1 MLNKDISE
9 NRTITVIDTTGQP
22 QKPNIT
28 CGGRKGLVKNGRAEW
43 IDENTIRL
51 FESNKE
57 QMERKIIDKVFPPL
71 GGAEAS
77 PFCACLTSLIYSQN
91 KRFI

>member
-22 QKPNIT
+22 QNPT
-28 CGGRKGLVKNGRAEW
+28 YLRRAKGLVKNGRAEW

-57 QMERKIIDKVFPPL
+57 QMERKIIDK
-71 GGAEAS
+71 
-77 PFCACLTSLIYSQN
+77 I
-91 KRFI
+91 